1 MEEIIHCRRL
11 CSVSLL
17 FLDALSGFLPFTCH
31 LLSALIIM
39 PRRSGEFESETAEE
53 ARVGYTLV
61 ENTQS
66 TYCNTAV
73 KATLHS
79 KGKKKKTFLMWW

>member
-1 MEEIIHCRRL
+1 MCCFDGRAEITQRVYGGNLGGGIQNVEEIIHCRRL

-39 PRRSGEFESETAEE
+39 PRRSGEFESETA
-53 ARVGYTLV
+53 
-61 ENTQS
+61 
-66 TYCNTAV
+66 
-73 KATLHS
+73 
-79 KGKKKKTFLMWW
+79 